1 LAKANTTTAIMEFLM
16 TQNELVS
23 NPVQD
28 LVLASEV
35 ACLLTDAGLTLA
47 TAESCT
53 GGAIGALLTAL
64 PGSSNWF
71 KGGVICY
78 SNSSKI
84 NLLDVEPRA
93 IDEYGAVSQEVVEAM
108 AVGGCAAM
116 QTDFCVA
123 VSGIA
128 GPGGGTTEKPVG
140 SVWIA
145 WSSSGGMVESQLYQ
159 FSGDRRDVQ
168 SIAVSMALKGIIN
181 RL

>member
-1 LAKANTTTAIMEFLM
+1 
-16 TQNELVS
+16 
-23 NPVQD
+23 
-28 LVLASEV
+28 
-35 ACLLTDAGLTLA
+35 
-47 TAESCT
+47 
-53 GGAIGALLTAL
+53 
-64 PGSSNWF
+64 
-71 KGGVICY
+71 
-78 SNSSKI
+78 
-84 NLLDVEPRA
+84 
-93 IDEYGAVSQEVVEAM
+93 
-108 AVGGCAAM
+108 
-116 QTDFCVA
+116 VA

>member
-1 LAKANTTTAIMEFLM
+1 M

-28 LVLASEV
+28 LVLASEL

-64 PGSSNWF
+64 PGSSSWF
-71 KGGVICY
+71 NGGIICY

-84 NLLDVEPRA
+84 NLLGVESRA

-108 AVGGCAAM
+108 AAGGRAAM

-128 GPGGGTTEKPVG
+128 GPGGGTNEKPVG

-145 WSSSGGMVESQLYQ
+145 WSSSGGMVESQLYH
-159 FSGDRRDVQ
+159 FSGDRREVQ
-168 SIAVSMALKGIIN
+168 RIAVSTALKGIIS